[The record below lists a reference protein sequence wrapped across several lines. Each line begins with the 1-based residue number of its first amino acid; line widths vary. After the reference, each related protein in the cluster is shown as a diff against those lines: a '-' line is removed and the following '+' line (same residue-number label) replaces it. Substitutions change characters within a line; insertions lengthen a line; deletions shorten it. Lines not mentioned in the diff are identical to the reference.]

1 MRYWAV
7 FCKKFSAIP
16 VPFLPN
22 VRAGRATFFSSR
34 RHDVS
39 PFFYLCTTM
48 PLFQLKFSRH
58 RISATAL
65 HLQGKICDINKL
77 LHWAVFLKKFLPITF
92 EINVLVSCLRSH
104 ISCLTSTVSDLLSF
118 ESCPTSPVSHLLS
131 HGSCLRCCLLSRFS
145 CLRSP
150 VFFLTSLVS
159 RFMNHVPSTVPNSV
173 ADPYHF
179 DTDPDP
185 GCDHSN

>member
-34 RHDVS
+34 RPDVS

-65 HLQGKICDINKL
+65 HLQGKICYINKL

-131 HGSCLRCCLLSRFS
+131 QVLSLISFLLSQVSCLLSNIS
-145 CLRSP
+145 CLTFHESRAQHCAQQCCGS
-150 VFFLTSLVS
+150 VSFWYGSGSRMWSFKLV
-159 RFMNHVPSTVPNSV
+159 
-173 ADPYHF
+173 
-179 DTDPDP
+179 
-185 GCDHSN
+185 